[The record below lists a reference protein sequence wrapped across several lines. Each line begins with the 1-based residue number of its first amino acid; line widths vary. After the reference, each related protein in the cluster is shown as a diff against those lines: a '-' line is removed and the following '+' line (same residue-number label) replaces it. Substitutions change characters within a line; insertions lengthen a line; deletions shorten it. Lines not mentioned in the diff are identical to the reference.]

1 MRSETGLVDKIVA
14 LHDALDAARLPHAF
28 GGALALAW
36 CTERARGT
44 IDIDVNVFV
53 DTALSAD
60 VFDALPD
67 SVIRTAEDLERCIRD
82 GQVRLWWDATPID
95 LFTDTTDFHRAAAD
109 RAVTHT
115 FASRDVPFLC
125 CSDVAV
131 FKAFFNRS
139 RDWADLEE
147 MSAAGTLDVDL
158 VLGALVHYLGTA
170 DDRVT
175 RLRALVQTDPEP

>member
-1 MRSETGLVDKIVA
+1 MPSDTGLVDKIVA

-53 DTALSAD
+53 DAALSAD
-60 VFDALPD
+60 AFDALPD
-67 SVIRTAEDLERCIRD
+67 GVTRTADDLAQCIRD
-82 GQVRLWWDATPID
+82 GQVRLWWDSTPID
-95 LFTDTTDFHRAAAD
+95 LFTNTTDFHRAAAD

-131 FKAFFNRS
+131 FKAFFNRP
-139 RDWADLEE
+139 RDWADVEE
-147 MSAAGTLDVDL
+147 MVAAGTLDADL
-158 VLGALVHYLGTA
+158 ALGALVHYLGA
-170 DDRVT
+170 DDDRVT
-175 RLRALVQTDPEP
+175 RLGALVADPRS